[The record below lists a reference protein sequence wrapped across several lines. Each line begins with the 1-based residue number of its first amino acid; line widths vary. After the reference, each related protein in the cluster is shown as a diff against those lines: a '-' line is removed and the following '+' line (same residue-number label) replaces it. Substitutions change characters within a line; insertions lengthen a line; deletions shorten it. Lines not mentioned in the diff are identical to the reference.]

1 MEAAKVSNDS
11 FQRKKNLRKYDAGAK
26 KKIRET
32 AKKVLAAAADDKVTN
47 IDDAEKA
54 LEFVEKAKDAL
65 ENVNSNK
72 TLNSNANLIAA
83 EKELE
88 RLISPQ

>member
-1 MEAAKVSNDS
+1 MRV
-11 FQRKKNLRKYDAGAK
+11 LK